1 MADAAGGGGAAGIAG
16 AAGAAK
22 SAAPILEARAVV
34 FRHDE
39 AETALFD
46 GLSLAIGA
54 GEFVGLLGPN
64 GAGKTTL
71 LRLLA
76 GLVHPRQGEIRLA
89 GRPLAAYRPR
99 ERARLLACV
108 PQENALLFEFSV
120 LEVVLMGRAPHLGA
134 LSLEGQADL
143 ETARAALDE
152 VGLDILA
159 DRPLSAL
166 SSGERQR
173 ALIARALAQRPRVLL
188 LDEPTA
194 FLDLKHRLQIYEIL
208 RRLSAQ
214 AGLTVVAV
222 SHDLNLAARYG
233 TRIVV
238 LDRGRVAAD
247 GDPAT
252 LVNPDLLREV
262 YETDAMVGRDPATGA
277 VFVVPRTPLQR
288 F

>member
-1 MADAAGGGGAAGIAG
+1 MAETAGVADAAGVARRT
-16 AAGAAK
+16 
-22 SAAPILEARAVV
+22 APILEARAVL
-34 FRHDE
+34 FRHEE

-46 GLSLAIGA
+46 GLSVAVAA

-76 GLVHPRQGEIRLA
+76 GLLPPANGEIRLA
-89 GRPLAAYRPR
+89 GRPLADYRPR
-99 ERARLLACV
+99 ERARLLASV

-143 ETARAALDE
+143 EAAREALGE
-152 VGLDILA
+152 VGLDSLA

-194 FLDLKHRLQIYEIL
+194 FLDLKHRLQIY
-208 RRLSAQ
+208 
-214 AGLTVVAV
+214 
-222 SHDLNLAARYG
+222 
-233 TRIVV
+233 
-238 LDRGRVAAD
+238 
-247 GDPAT
+247 
-252 LVNPDLLREV
+252 
-262 YETDAMVGRDPATGA
+262 
-277 VFVVPRTPLQR
+277 
-288 F
+288 